1 MCWISVL
8 ALVFCLVVNLI
19 SVSLC
24 IWFLSPIILS
34 LHRDSL
40 VENSFFSHVSCYP
53 SNTRAVTE
61 LGTPVSSCRLVQC
74 RCEVQQSAELD
85 PSCPRT
91 PKAIIVQNLIKI
103 LIHSFESTSLA
114 FPCYPTR
121 VGLWLVQ
128 CTMKSA
134 LCMDF
139 VHRVAL
145 LLLNFLCYPSLN
157 MCLLFG
163 SVTRWSELF
172 LRYF

>member
-1 MCWISVL
+1 M
-8 ALVFCLVVNLI
+8 FCLVVNLI

-40 VENSFFSHVSCYP
+40 VENSFFSHASCYP
-53 SNTRAVTE
+53 SNTGAVTE

-103 LIHSFESTSLA
+103 LIHSFESSSLA
-114 FPCYPTR
+114 FPCSHTR
-121 VGLWLVQ
+121 VGVWLVQ

-139 VHRVAL
+139 VHRVVRCVAL
-145 LLLNFLCYPSLN
+145 LLLNVLLCQSKYVPPLWICHQMICTFSFN
-157 MCLLFG
+157 
-163 SVTRWSELF
+163 
-172 LRYF
+172 YF